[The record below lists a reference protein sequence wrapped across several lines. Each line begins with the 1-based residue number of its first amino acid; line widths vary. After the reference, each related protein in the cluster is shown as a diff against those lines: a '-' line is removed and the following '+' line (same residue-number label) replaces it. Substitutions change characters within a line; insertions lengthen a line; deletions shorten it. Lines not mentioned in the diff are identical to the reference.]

1 MTFQDLGL
9 EPMLLKAVT
18 EMGFESPTPIQEQT
32 IAQLKDKSSDIV
44 ALAQTGTG
52 KTAAFGLPLLSK
64 LDLTSRFTQA
74 LILAPTREL
83 CMQISKDLINY
94 SKYMGGLKVTAVY
107 GGAPIMTQIRDL
119 KNGSQVVVATP
130 GRLIDLI
137 DRKAMDLSH
146 VDVVVLD
153 EADEMLNMGFKDD
166 LDLILGNT
174 PPTKNTWLFSATMP
188 REVERIASKY
198 MESPLEISVGKKNQG
213 AENIQHIYYTVNQR
227 DRYAALKRIADFY
240 PDIFGIVF
248 CRTKAE
254 TQEVADN
261 LIKDGYNADAI
272 HGDLSQAQRDL
283 VMKRFRSRTLQM
295 LVATDVA
302 ARGIDVNNVTHVINY
317 NLPEEAEN
325 YTHRSGR
332 TGRAGKSGIAI
343 AIVTPREV
351 NKIKDIERIMGN
363 SFTKADVPDGVAVC
377 EKQLFHLVTK
387 LHEVEVKDDEIE
399 KYLPKIYDELKDLS
413 KEELIKRFIS
423 EEFNRFYNYY
433 QNSQDLN
440 MGNDG
445 GSNGKTT
452 RFFVNMGVLDG
463 FNKNSIKDFLVEI
476 STIQA
481 RMIFNID
488 VKNSFS
494 FFETENKFVDPLL
507 ALNKAGIEFNGRGI
521 SFEVSKAKPSGGYG
535 EKRSYGG
542 GSREDGQ
549 RRSYGGGGGE
559 RSGERKSYGGG
570 ERRSY
575 GGGSGSGERSGERK
589 SYGGGE
595 RSGERKSYGGGES
608 RSFAGGE
615 RSGERKSYG
624 GGERTGERKP
634 FGGERTSGER
644 RTYGSGERKPFVSS
658 REGGE
663 NKPASDRPFGG
674 SSEGGERRGRFTKD

>member
-1 MTFQDLGL
+1 MTFQELGL

-18 EMGFESPTPIQEQT
+18 EMGFENPTPIQEQT
-32 IAQLKDKSSDIV
+32 IPQLQGKSTDMV

-52 KTAAFGLPLLSK
+52 KTAAFGLPLLTK
-64 LDLTSRFTQA
+64 LNLSDRNTQA

-83 CMQISKDLINY
+83 CVQISKDIINY
-94 SKYMGGLKVTAVY
+94 SKFLNGLKVTAVY
-107 GGAPIMTQIRDL
+107 GGAPIMGQLRDL
-119 KNGSQVVVATP
+119 KAGSQVVVATP
-130 GRLIDLI
+130 GRLVDILE
-137 DRKAMDLSH
+137 RKALDLSH
-146 VDVVVLD
+146 VDIVVLD

-166 LDLILGNT
+166 LDFILGNT

-198 MESPLEISVGKKNQG
+198 MESPLEISVGKKNSG
-213 AENIQHIYYTVNQR
+213 NENIQHIYYTVNQR

-254 TQEVADN
+254 TQDVADQ
-261 LIKDGYNADAI
+261 LIKDGYNADAL

-332 TGRAGKSGIAI
+332 TGRAGKTGIAI
-343 AIVTPREV
+343 AIVTPREAG
-351 NKIKDIERIMGN
+351 KIRDIERIIQN
-363 SFTKADVPDGVAVC
+363 TFTKANVPDGAAVC
-377 EKQLFHLVTK
+377 EKQLFHLVNK
-387 LHEVEVKDDEIE
+387 LHNVEVKDEEIE
-399 KYLPKIYDELKDLS
+399 NYLPKIYEELKDLS

-423 EEFNRFYNYY
+423 EEFNRFYAYY

-440 MGNDG
+440 IGNEG
-445 GSNGKTT
+445 GNNGKTT
-452 RFFVNMGVLDG
+452 RFFVNMGQLDG
-463 FNKNSIKDFLVEI
+463 FNRNSIKDFLVEI
-476 STIQA
+476 SNIQG

-494 FFETENKFVDPLL
+494 FFETENKFMDQFL
-507 ALNKAGIEFNGRGI
+507 ALNKAGIEFNGRPV

-542 GSREDGQ
+542 GSREDRG
-549 RRSYGGGGGE
+549 RS
-559 RSGERKSYGGG
+559 SYGGG
-570 ERRSY
+570 ERRSF
-575 GGGSGSGERSGERK
+575 GGDRK
-589 SYGGGE
+589 SFGNSE
-595 RSGERKSYGGGES
+595 RRSYGGGES
-608 RSFAGGE
+608 RSYA
-615 RSGERKSYG
+615 G
-624 GGERTGERKP
+624 GGERRSSYGSGKP
-634 FGGERTSGER
+634 KEEKSFGGER
-644 RTYGSGERKPFVSS
+644 RK
-658 REGGE
+658 
-663 NKPASDRPFGG
+663 
-674 SSEGGERRGRFTKD
+674 RFTK

>member
-399 KYLPKIYDELKDLS
+399 KYLPNIYEELKDLT

-476 STIQA
+476 SNIQA

-549 RRSYGGGGGE
+549 RRSYGGGGE

-575 GGGSGSGERSGERK
+575 GGGERSGERKTYGGGERSGERKSYGGGESRSFGGGERSGERK

-595 RSGERKSYGGGES
+595 RSGERKSYGG
-608 RSFAGGE
+608 
-615 RSGERKSYG
+615 
-624 GGERTGERKP
+624 
-634 FGGERTSGER
+634 ERTSGER
-644 RTYGSGERKPFVSS
+644 KTYGSGERKPFVSS

-663 NKPASDRPFGG
+663 NKPAGDRPFGG

>member
-1 MTFQDLGL
+1 MSFIDLGL
-9 EPMLLKAVT
+9 KESSLQAIAK
-18 EMGFESPTPIQEQT
+18 MGYESPSEIQTQA
-32 IAQLKDKSSDIV
+32 IPVLLQGDVDFIGQ
-44 ALAQTGTG
+44 AQTGSG
-52 KTAAFGLPLLSK
+52 KTAAFVLPLLEK
-64 LDLTSRFTQA
+64 LDFKSPSLQA
-74 LILAPTREL
+74 VILAPTREL
-83 CMQISKDLINY
+83 ANQINEEIQKLSSFEPIR
-94 SKYMGGLKVTAVY
+94 SMSVY
-107 GGAPIMTQIRDL
+107 GGTSVGLQIKDF
-119 KNGSQVVVATP
+119 KSKKPQVIAGTP
-130 GRLIDLI
+130 GRVMDLI
-137 DRKAMDLSH
+137 DRGVLKFDATKF
-146 VDVVVLD
+146 VILD

-399 KYLPKIYDELKDLS
+399 KYLPKIYEELKDLT

-476 STIQA
+476 SNIQA

-549 RRSYGGGGGE
+549 RRSYGGGGE
-559 RSGERKSYGGG
+559 RGGERKSYGGG

-575 GGGSGSGERSGERK
+575 GGGERSGERK
-589 SYGGGE
+589 TYGGGE

-608 RSFAGGE
+608 RSFGGGERSGERRSYGGGE

-624 GGERTGERKP
+624 G
-634 FGGERTSGER
+634 ERTSGER
-644 RTYGSGERKPFVSS
+644 KTYGSGERKPFVSS
-658 REGGE
+658 REGSE
-663 NKPASDRPFGG
+663 NKPAGDRPFGG

>member
-18 EMGFESPTPIQEQT
+18 EMGFENPTPIQEQT
-32 IAQLKDKSSDIV
+32 IAQLQSKSTDMV

-52 KTAAFGLPLLSK
+52 KTAAFGLPLLAK
-64 LDLTSRFTQA
+64 LDLSTRHTQA

-83 CMQISKDLINY
+83 CVQISKDIINY
-94 SKYMGGLKVTAVY
+94 SKYLSGLKVTAVY
-107 GGAPIMTQIRDL
+107 GGAPIMAQIRDI
-119 KNGSQVVVATP
+119 KAGSQVIVATP

-137 DRKAMDLSH
+137 ERKAIDLSH

-166 LDLILGNT
+166 LDEILGNT

-198 MESPLEISVGKKNQG
+198 MESPLEISMGKKNQG
-213 AENIQHIYYTVNQR
+213 AENIEHIYYQVQQR

-254 TQEVADN
+254 TQDVADQ
-261 LIKDGYNADAI
+261 LIKDGYNADAL

-317 NLPEEAEN
+317 NLPEDAEN

-332 TGRAGKSGIAI
+332 TARAGKSGIAI
-343 AIVTPREV
+343 AIVTPKEAF
-351 NKIKDIERIMGN
+351 KIRDIERIIQN
-363 SFTKADVPDGVAVC
+363 KFTKADVPTGVDVC
-377 EKQLFHLVTK
+377 EKQLFHLVNK
-387 LHEVEVKDDEIE
+387 LHSVEVKDDDLE
-399 KYLPKIYDELKDLS
+399 KYLPKIYEELKDLS

-423 EEFNRFYNYY
+423 EEFNRFYSYY

-440 MGNDG
+440 GGGDG
-445 GSNGKTT
+445 APNGKTT
-452 RFFVNMGVLDG
+452 RFFVNMGMLDG
-463 FNKNSIKDFLVEI
+463 FNRNSIKDFLVEV
-476 STIQA
+476 SNVNQ

-494 FFETENKFVDPLL
+494 FFETENKHMDDFLN
-507 ALNKAGIEFNGRGI
+507 LNKAGIEFNARAV
-521 SFEVSKAKPSGGYG
+521 SFEVSKAKPSGGGYG

-542 GSREDGQ
+542 GSREDGN
-549 RRSYGGGGGE
+549 R
-559 RSGERKSYGGG
+559 GGG

-575 GGGSGSGERSGERK
+575 GGGGERRSSYGGGERK
-589 SYGGGE
+589 SYGGGSRE
-595 RSGERKSYGGGES
+595 GGERKSYGG
-608 RSFAGGE
+608 
-615 RSGERKSYG
+615 
-624 GGERTGERKP
+624 
-634 FGGERTSGER
+634 
-644 RTYGSGERKPFVSS
+644 S

-663 NKPASDRPFGG
+663 RKSFGG
-674 SSEGGERRGRFTKD
+674 GERRSFGGNSEGGERKSFGGSREGGERRTFNREGSGEKRSFGSNSEGGERKNKFAK

>member
-1 MTFQDLGL
+1 
-9 EPMLLKAVT
+9 MLLKAVT

-399 KYLPKIYDELKDLS
+399 KYLPNIYEELKDLT

-476 STIQA
+476 SNIQA

-549 RRSYGGGGGE
+549 RRSYGGGGE

-575 GGGSGSGERSGERK
+575 GGGERSGERKTYGGGERSGERKSYGGGESRSFGGGERSGERK

-595 RSGERKSYGGGES
+595 RSGERKSYGG
-608 RSFAGGE
+608 
-615 RSGERKSYG
+615 
-624 GGERTGERKP
+624 
-634 FGGERTSGER
+634 ERTSGER
-644 RTYGSGERKPFVSS
+644 KTYGSGERKPFVSS

-663 NKPASDRPFGG
+663 NKPAGDRPFGG

>member
-18 EMGFESPTPIQEQT
+18 EMGFENPTPIQEQT
-32 IAQLKDKSSDIV
+32 IAQLQSKSTDMV

-52 KTAAFGLPLLSK
+52 KTAAFGLPMLAK
-64 LDLTSRFTQA
+64 LDLSTRFTQA

-83 CMQISKDLINY
+83 CMQISKDIMNY
-94 SKYMGGLKVTAVY
+94 SKYLSGLKVTAVY
-107 GGAPIMTQIRDL
+107 GGAPIMAQIRDI
-119 KNGSQVVVATP
+119 KAGSQVIVATP

-137 DRKAMDLSH
+137 ERKAIDLSH

-166 LDLILGNT
+166 LDQILGNT

-198 MESPLEISVGKKNQG
+198 MENPISISVGKKNQG
-213 AENIQHIYYTVNQR
+213 AENITHIYYQVQQR

-254 TQEVADN
+254 TQDVADQ
-261 LIKDGYNADAI
+261 LIKDGYNADAL

-302 ARGIDVNNVTHVINY
+302 ARGIDVNDVTHVINY

-332 TGRAGKSGIAI
+332 TARAGKSGIAI
-343 AIVTPREV
+343 AIVTPKETY
-351 NKIKDIERIMGN
+351 KIKEIERIIQN
-363 SFTKADVPDGVAVC
+363 TFTKADVPTGVDVC
-377 EKQLFHLVTK
+377 EKQLFHLVHK
-387 LHEVEVKDDEIE
+387 LHNVEVKDDEIE

-423 EEFNRFYNYY
+423 EEFNRFYTYY

-440 MGNDG
+440 GGDG
-445 GSNGKTT
+445 APNGKTT
-452 RFFVNMGVLDG
+452 RFFINMGMLDG

-476 STIQA
+476 SNVNQ

-494 FFETENKFVDPLL
+494 FFETENKHMDDFLN
-507 ALNKAGIEFNGRGI
+507 LNKAGIEFNARTI
-521 SFEVSKAKPSGGYG
+521 SFEVSKGKGGTGYG

-542 GSREDGQ
+542 GSREDSQ
-549 RRSYGGGGGE
+549 RGGGERRSSYGGGERKSYGGGE
-559 RSGERKSYGGG
+559 RKSYGGGSREGGERKSYGGGERKSYGGSSQGGERKSYGGG
-570 ERRSY
+570 ERRSF
-575 GGGSGSGERSGERK
+575 GGSTEGGERK
-589 SYGGGE
+589 S
-595 RSGERKSYGGGES
+595 
-608 RSFAGGE
+608 
-615 RSGERKSYG
+615 
-624 GGERTGERKP
+624 
-634 FGGERTSGER
+634 
-644 RTYGSGERKPFVSS
+644 
-658 REGGE
+658 
-663 NKPASDRPFGG
+663 FGG
-674 SSEGGERRGRFTKD
+674 SNEGGERRTFNRERTSEAPRPSTENREGGERRNRFAK

>member
-1 MTFQDLGL
+1 MTFQELGL

-18 EMGFESPTPIQEQT
+18 EMGFENPTPIQEQT
-32 IAQLKDKSSDIV
+32 IPQLKDKSTDMV

-52 KTAAFGLPLLSK
+52 KTAAFGLPLLMK
-64 LDLTSRFTQA
+64 LDLNSRFTQS

-83 CMQISKDLINY
+83 CVQISKDLINY
-94 SKYMGGLKVTAVY
+94 SKFMNGLKVTAVY
-107 GGAPIMTQIRDL
+107 GGAPIMGQIRDV
-119 KNGSQVVVATP
+119 KAGSQVIVATP
-130 GRLIDLI
+130 GRLIDMI
-137 DRKAMDLSH
+137 ERKAIDLSH

-166 LDLILGNT
+166 LDQILSNT

-254 TQEVADN
+254 TQDVADQ
-261 LIKDGYNADAI
+261 LIKDGYNADAL

-332 TGRAGKSGIAI
+332 TGRAGKTGIAI
-343 AIVTPREV
+343 AIVTPREAG
-351 NKIKDIERIMGN
+351 KIRDIERIIQN
-363 SFTKADVPDGVAVC
+363 TFTKADVPDGVAVC
-377 EKQLFHLVTK
+377 EKQLFHLVNK
-387 LHEVEVKDDEIE
+387 LHTVEVKDDEIE
-399 KYLPKIYDELKDLS
+399 TYLPKIYEELKDLS

-423 EEFNRFYNYY
+423 EEFNRFYAYY

-440 MGNDG
+440 IGNDG

-452 RFFVNMGVLDG
+452 RFFINMGQLDG
-463 FNKNSIKDFLVEI
+463 FNRNSIKDFLVEI
-476 STIQA
+476 SNLNP
-481 RMIFNID
+481 RVIFNID

-494 FFETENKFVDPLL
+494 FFETENKHVDDFI
-507 ALNKAGIEFNGRGI
+507 ALNKKGIEFNGRVI
-521 SFEVSKAKPSGGYG
+521 SFEVSKAKSSGGYG

-542 GSREDGQ
+542 GSREDRG
-549 RRSYGGGGGE
+549 RS
-559 RSGERKSYGGG
+559 SYGGG
-570 ERRSY
+570 ERRSF
-575 GGGSGSGERSGERK
+575 G
-589 SYGGGE
+589 
-595 RSGERKSYGGGES
+595 GERKSYGGGES
-608 RSFAGGE
+608 RSYAGGGE
-615 RSGERKSYG
+615 RRSSYGGNKEGGERKSYG
-624 GGERTGERKP
+624 AGKPAGERS
-634 FGGERTSGER
+634 FSGNRESAER
-644 RTYGSGERKPFVSS
+644 RK
-658 REGGE
+658 
-663 NKPASDRPFGG
+663 
-674 SSEGGERRGRFTKD
+674 RFTK

>member
-1 MTFQDLGL
+1 MTFQELGL

-18 EMGFESPTPIQEQT
+18 EMGFENPTPIQEQT
-32 IAQLKDKSSDIV
+32 IPQLQGKSTDMV

-52 KTAAFGLPLLSK
+52 KTAAFGLPLLTK
-64 LDLTSRFTQA
+64 LDLNSRFTQS

-83 CMQISKDLINY
+83 CVQISKDLINY
-94 SKYMGGLKVTAVY
+94 SKYLNGLKVTAVY
-107 GGAPIMTQIRDL
+107 GGAPIMGQIRDI
-119 KNGSQVVVATP
+119 KGGSQVVVATP

-137 DRKAMDLSH
+137 ERKAIDLSH

-166 LDLILGNT
+166 LDQILSNT

-198 MESPLEISVGKKNQG
+198 METPLEISVGKKNSG
-213 AENIQHIYYTVNQR
+213 NENIQHIYYTVNQR

-254 TQEVADN
+254 TQDVADQ
-261 LIKDGYNADAI
+261 LIKDGYNADAL

-283 VMKRFRSRTLQM
+283 VMKRFRSHTLQM

-332 TGRAGKSGIAI
+332 TGRAGKTGIAI

-351 NKIKDIERIMGN
+351 NKIRDIERIIQN
-363 SFTKADVPDGVAVC
+363 TFTKADVPDGVAVC
-377 EKQLFHLVTK
+377 EKQLFNLVNK
-387 LHEVEVKDDEIE
+387 LHTVEVKDEEIE
-399 KYLPKIYDELKDLS
+399 NYLPKIYEELKDLS

-423 EEFNRFYNYY
+423 EEFNRFYAYY

-440 MGNDG
+440 IGNDG
-445 GSNGKTT
+445 GNNGKTT
-452 RFFVNMGVLDG
+452 RFFINMGQLDG
-463 FNKNSIKDFLVEI
+463 FNRNSIKDFLVEI
-476 STIQA
+476 SSLNA
-481 RMIFNID
+481 RVIFNVD

-494 FFETENKFVDPLL
+494 FFETENKHVDEFL
-507 ALNKAGIEFNGRGI
+507 ALNKKGIEFNARVI

-542 GSREDGQ
+542 GSREDG
-549 RRSYGGGGGE
+549 RRSYGGGGE
-559 RSGERKSYGGG
+559 RRSFGGSREGGERKSYGGNREG
-570 ERRSY
+570 
-575 GGGSGSGERSGERK
+575 
-589 SYGGGE
+589 
-595 RSGERKSYGGGES
+595 GERKSYGGGES
-608 RSFAGGE
+608 RSYA
-615 RSGERKSYG
+615 G
-624 GGERTGERKP
+624 GGERRSSFGGNREGGERKP
-634 FGGERTSGER
+634 FN
-644 RTYGSGERKPFVSS
+644 
-658 REGGE
+658 REGG
-663 NKPASDRPFGG
+663 NG
-674 SSEGGERRGRFTKD
+674 GGERRSFDKPAGERSFSGNREGAERRRRFTK